1 MIFLDSDGLVRDPEA
16 VLSWLCETLG
26 IVYTDALMTW
36 PAGPHE
42 CDGPWAPWWYQN
54 VRQSTGWQQK
64 KQEKAN
70 DTSSPTLTQS
80 SSYRTLP
87 PSLYGALEASYPAYR
102 YLFSLTRGYQM
113 RGPPPSDLYRDD
125 PRNQYL
131 LVWIGAPNGHGRLI
145 PRNLAVSVRGIPSCK
160 EAMPRG
166 KGSKALGFARCGWVC
181 Q

>member
-16 VLSWLCETLG
+16 VLSSLCETLG
-26 IVYTDALMTW
+26 IVYTDAMMTW

-64 KQEKAN
+64 QQEKAD
-70 DTSSPTLTQS
+70 DTSCPTLTQS

-102 YLFSLTRGYQM
+102 YLSSLTRGYQM
-113 RGPPPSDLYRDD
+113 RGPPPSDLYRDN
-125 PRNQYL
+125 PRNQCL
-131 LVWIGAPNGHGRLI
+131 LVWIGAPNGHSRLI
-145 PRNLAVSVRGIPSCK
+145 PRN
-160 EAMPRG
+160 
-166 KGSKALGFARCGWVC
+166 
-181 Q
+181 